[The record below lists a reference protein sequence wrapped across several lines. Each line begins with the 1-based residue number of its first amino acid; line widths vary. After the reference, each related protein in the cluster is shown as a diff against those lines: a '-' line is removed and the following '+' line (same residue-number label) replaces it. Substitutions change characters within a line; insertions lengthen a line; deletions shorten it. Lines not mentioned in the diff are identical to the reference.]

1 MKLNVNLA
9 RSFYYVKYNLEYC
22 RDLKDNIF
30 ISNKIISIRW
40 DIFST
45 KYGLYKCFQNK
56 EIINNCFLIHP
67 NKKPKNSILDKFKN
81 KKVYM
86 KPQKSFS

>member
-1 MKLNVNLA
+1 M
-9 RSFYYVKYNLEYC
+9 FIYV
-22 RDLKDNIF
+22 F

-86 KPQKSFS
+86 KPTTISCLKKHYHSGKGIIITNNIENE